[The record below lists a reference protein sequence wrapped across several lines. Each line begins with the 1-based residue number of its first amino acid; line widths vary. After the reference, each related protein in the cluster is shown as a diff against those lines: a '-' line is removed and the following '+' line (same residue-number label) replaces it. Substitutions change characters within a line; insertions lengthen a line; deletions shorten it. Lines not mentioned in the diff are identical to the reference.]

1 MASSTTSISTISRET
16 HARDFLSDLI
26 FSAQVCYPESR
37 RTSDCR

>member
-1 MASSTTSISTISRET
+1 MLRCCAFASFSRET